1 MNPDFWKAVGTAV
14 GTLIGVP
21 LMVFV
26 WRGGAFFGAFR
37 ETMKAMTTFV
47 QQATNRL
54 DEHDEKFESHDS
66 RIQRIEDERRMEEK
80 FGRRHQA
87 RRTGDP
93 RPTDEPEL

>member
-1 MNPDFWKAVGTAV
+1 MNPDFWKTRW
-14 GTLIGVP
+14 LN
-21 LMVFV
+21 VFGDAH
-26 WRGGAFFGAFR
+26 RRALHGLRLAGGSFFGAFK

-93 RPTDEPEL
+93 APTDEA

>member
-1 MNPDFWKAVGTAV
+1 MNPDFWKTAGTV
-14 GTLIGVP
+14 FGTLVAVP
-21 LMVFV
+21 VIVFA
-26 WRGGAFFGAFR
+26 WKGGSFFGAFR

-66 RIQRIEDERRMEEK
+66 RIQRIEDERRMEES
-80 FGRRHQA
+80 FRRRHHA

-93 RPTDEPEL
+93 PPTDEP